1 MKTALLIPLLLVAG
15 LGVGGGAAFGLQQL
29 LPAPAAAAEPAARPK
44 VETAFVP
51 TGKILAPLV
60 SADGRLAGYVSF
72 EVQLETAESEVD
84 FVTARL
90 PLLMDAI
97 NMRTYRTPMTSGPGG
112 MLPDLAV
119 FRKVVMA
126 SATEAFGAKIV
137 ERAVIMQATPA

>member
-1 MKTALLIPLLLVAG
+1 MKTALLIPILLSAG
-15 LGVGGGAAFGLQQL
+15 VGVGGGAAFGLRQL
-29 LPAPAAAAEPAARPK
+29 LPTPAAAERQATRPK
-44 VETAFVP
+44 IETAFVP

-72 EVQLETAESEVD
+72 EVQLETADGDVE

-97 NMRTYRTPMTSGPGG
+97 NMRTFRTPMSSGPGG

-126 SATEAFGAKIV
+126 SAAEAFGGKV
-137 ERAVIMQATPA
+137 VRRAVIMQATPA

>member
-1 MKTALLIPLLLVAG
+1 MKTALLIPVLLVAG
-15 LGVGGGAAFGLQQL
+15 LGVGGGAAFGVRQL
-29 LPAPAAAAEPAARPK
+29 LPPPAATQEAAHPK

-60 SADGRLAGYVSF
+60 SADGRLAGYVQF
-72 EVQLETAESEVD
+72 EVQLETDEHEVD
-84 FVTARL
+84 FVTTRL

-119 FRKVVMA
+119 FRKVVMT
-126 SATEAFGAKIV
+126 SAAEAYGGKIV
-137 ERAVIMQATPA
+137 KRAVIMTATPA